1 VTSPPTTVTTS
12 AHSIPYQISRAM
24 LAALAAVPE
33 LAGVTLRDNPTSV
46 PDLTDGDRILFLEDG
61 PDSPLGQKEG
71 QKEFRSFT
79 LSVGVISRDSQ
90 AREKAD
96 LDMVVVRRTLNK
108 AWNAFL
114 SAGTQAGILA
124 MGGSLE
130 EGQRSHK
137 IEGIDVGGALIVTA
151 FSFSYREQTQTRV
164 FRA

>member
-1 VTSPPTTVTTS
+1 MTTS

-24 LAALAAVPE
+24 LAALAAAPE
-33 LAGVTLRDNPTSV
+33 LVGATLRDNPTS
-46 PDLTDGDRILFLEDG
+46 PADFTDGDRVLFLEDG
-61 PDSPLGQKEG
+61 ADSPLGQKEG
-71 QKEFRSFT
+71 QKEFRAFT
-79 LSVGVISRDSQ
+79 LNVGVIRRASE
-90 AREKAD
+90 ARAGAD

-114 SAGTQAGILA
+114 SAATQAGVLA

-164 FRA
+164 FRT